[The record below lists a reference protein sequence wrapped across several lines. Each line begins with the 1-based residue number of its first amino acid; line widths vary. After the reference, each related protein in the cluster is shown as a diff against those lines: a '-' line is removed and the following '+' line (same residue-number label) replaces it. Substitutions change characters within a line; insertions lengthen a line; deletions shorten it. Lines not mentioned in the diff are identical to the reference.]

1 MSREPRQEAADIAR
15 SLRRKLE
22 RERAAGLGDLIERG
36 ARSKGTGKTSTMTLR
51 TDATSSPRAASAV
64 AAPPARTLE
73 PRAPERTPAPGAV
86 AAVAAPS
93 DPEVDLFGRAVPKAP
108 VQEDAPAP
116 RLAEALLNPGGWD
129 QRIEIAEGAAP
140 LLAAIAAEVR
150 ACQQCALWE
159 GRNQAVP
166 GVGTARSGVV
176 FIGEAP
182 GADEDRL
189 GEPFVGRAGQLL
201 DKIIDA
207 MNREKLL
214 PGIPLSRETVFIG
227 NVIHC
232 RPPEN
237 RVPLPIEVEMSSPFL
252 MRQLDAIRPRII
264 CCLGKTSA
272 EFLLKTKAALGAMR
286 GKVYRL
292 KGAKLIVT
300 YHPAACLR
308 NPDYKRPVWEDM
320 QLLAR
325 EYLSD

>member
-1 MSREPRQEAADIAR
+1 MSREPRQEAADITR

-36 ARSKGTGKTSTMTLR
+36 ARTKKNAATG
-51 TDATSSPRAASAV
+51 ATSGGRAANAV
-64 AAPPARTLE
+64 APPVRT
-73 PRAPERTPAPGAV
+73 TAPGMTSAPGPV

-93 DPEVDLFGRAVPKAP
+93 EGDLFGRAVPKAP

-116 RLAEALLNPGGWD
+116 RLAENLLNPGGWD
-129 QRIEIAEGAAP
+129 QRIEIAEAAVP
-140 LLAAIAAEVR
+140 LLEAIAGEVR
-150 ACQQCALWE
+150 ACKQCALWE
-159 GRNQAVP
+159 GRHQAVP

-237 RVPLPIEVEMSSPFL
+237 RVPLPVEVEMSSPFL